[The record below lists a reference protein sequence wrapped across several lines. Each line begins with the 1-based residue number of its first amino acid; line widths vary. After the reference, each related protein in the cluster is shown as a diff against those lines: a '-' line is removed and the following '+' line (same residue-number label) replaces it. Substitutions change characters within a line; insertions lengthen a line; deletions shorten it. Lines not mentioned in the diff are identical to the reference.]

1 MKTLIAYFSWSN
13 NTKGIVE
20 EVNKFFNFD
29 ILRIERKIPYSNN
42 YHQCAY
48 VEAKNEIDNHIYPEI
63 KDINADLN
71 DYSRILLFFPIWWY
85 TFPMPIGSFIKKLN
99 NYKGEVIL
107 FSNSYTNDI
116 QYVKN
121 SYNDALQL
129 NSNIN
134 FKNGLFNKSINDHI
148 DFIKNLNN

>member
-1 MKTLIAYFSWSN
+1 MNGCDYLNNFIKIDRKILKWEWWNDINTSRLFIYMLIAANW
-13 NTKGIVE
+13 
-20 EVNKFFNFD
+20 
-29 ILRIERKIPYSNN
+29 
-42 YHQCAY
+42 
-48 VEAKNEIDNHIYPEI
+48 
-63 KDINADLN
+63 KD
-71 DYSRILLFFPIWWY
+71 
-85 TFPMPIGSFIKKLN
+85 N